1 MWSLLLNRF
10 FFFFFFLSR
19 MTCTN
24 PSLSR
29 PRVSILTIATRRI
42 LVNLIESSSASLF
55 IDLRRCWFT
64 WQIGLQFEVCI
75 HLEKCVSL
83 FYFGHSVPRYS
94 LSHEHYRSILFFWRI
109 VRMGRFKMSVKTLII
124 CQLENWVKQ
133 NIALFQHFVTQTANL
148 FPSSPWRLA

>member
-10 FFFFFFLSR
+10 FFFFSR

-75 HLEKCVSL
+75 HLEKCFSL

-94 LSHEHYRSILFFWRI
+94 LSHEHYRSILFFWRV